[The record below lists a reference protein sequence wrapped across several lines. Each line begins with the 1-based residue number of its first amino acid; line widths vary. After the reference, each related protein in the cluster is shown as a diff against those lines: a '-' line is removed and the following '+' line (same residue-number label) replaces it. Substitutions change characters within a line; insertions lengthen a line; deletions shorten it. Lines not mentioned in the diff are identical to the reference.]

1 MANIRYILLDNI
13 FLICYILII
22 KINVKNIKYMDK
34 EKITRIT
41 ITDIQL
47 HSTKSNNKQPLK
59 RKLEKAIK
67 SGKEERFYG
76 GKIKIDENGFF
87 EIFIPRAVLDRK
99 VEIIVP
105 TNIPI
110 KFGKDSIE
118 KIKSLKKK
126 K

>member
-1 MANIRYILLDNI
+1 
-13 FLICYILII
+13 
-22 KINVKNIKYMDK
+22 MDK
-34 EKITRIT
+34 EKVTRILM
-41 ITDIQL
+41 TDIQL
-47 HSTKSNNKQPLK
+47 HSTKSNNRQPLK

-76 GKIKIDENGFF
+76 GKFKIDENGAF
-87 EIFIPRAVLDRK
+87 EIFIPMPELGRK

-105 TNIPI
+105 TSIPI
-110 KFGKDSIE
+110 KFGKDAIE

>member
-1 MANIRYILLDNI
+1 
-13 FLICYILII
+13 
-22 KINVKNIKYMDK
+22 MDK
-34 EKITRIT
+34 EKVTRIL

-47 HSTKSNNKQPLK
+47 HSTRSTNPQPLK

-76 GKIKIDENGFF
+76 GKLTIDENGVF
-87 EIFIPRAVLDRK
+87 EIFIPRAQLNQNA
-99 VEIIVP
+99 EIIVP
-105 TNIPI
+105 KDMPI
-110 KFGKDSIE
+110 TLGKDAIE

>member
-1 MANIRYILLDNI
+1 
-13 FLICYILII
+13 
-22 KINVKNIKYMDK
+22 MDK
-34 EKITRIT
+34 GKVTQIL

-47 HSTKSNNKQPLK
+47 HSTKSTNSQPLK

-76 GKIKIDENGFF
+76 GKLTINENGVF
-87 EIFIPRAVLDRK
+87 EIYIPK
-99 VEIIVP
+99 VQLNQNTEIIVP
-105 TNIPI
+105 KDVPVTL
-110 KFGKDSIE
+110 GKDAIE